1 MNNRARRE
9 NEKLKFKTQISYN
22 MSIFSRNDGRAFD
35 QLREM
40 KIKRNYLMWPEGS
53 CLMEM
58 GNTKIITTVSVEK
71 DKPKFVQHGG
81 WITAE
86 YSMLPRATETRNQR
100 ERGQPKS
107 RSLEIQRIIGRAIR
121 GAVPIEELDEI
132 TLKIDC
138 DVIQADGGTRC
149 ASVNGAIIAIWD
161 ALQNAKKKGIIS
173 NVPKMNLVGAVS
185 VGYLKGSPILDLNY
199 KEDSEAEMDLNLVM
213 DENLNIIEIQ
223 GTAEHGAIPKTNLYK
238 LIDLAEHGIK
248 KILEFQKQHLK

>member
-1 MNNRARRE
+1 
-9 NEKLKFKTQISYN
+9 
-22 MSIFSRNDGRAFD
+22 MSVSQRKDGRKAD
-35 QLREM
+35 QLRDM
-40 KIKRNYLMWPEGS
+40 KITRNYLLWPEGS

-58 GNTKIITTVSVEK
+58 GNTKVITTVTVEAE
-71 DKPKFVQHGG
+71 KPKFVQQGG

-121 GAVPIEELDEI
+121 GAVPIELLDEV

-149 ASVNGAIIAIWD
+149 ASINGAIIAIYD
-161 ALQNAKKKGIIS
+161 ALQNAKQKGLIR
-173 NVPKMNLVGAVS
+173 NVPKLNLVGAVS
-185 VGYLKGSPILDLNY
+185 VGFLKGQPILDLNY

-223 GTAEHGAIPKTNLYK
+223 GTAEHGAIPKADLHK
-238 LIDLAEHGIK
+238 LIDLAEHGIRQ
-248 KILEFQKQHLK
+248 ILDFQKQHLK